1 MYRRFLTAIVI
12 LSVMGLSDPVW
23 SAGPSGFTQA
33 DRERL
38 IRLEATLETF
48 MKAVDRRFEGI
59 DKRFEELRQ
68 DMNKRFEQVDKRF
81 EQVDKRFEQM
91 MNFMW
96 ILASI
101 FAAMTVANIGFAY
114 WDRRTIIR
122 KAVDESVARIER
134 KGSLAQLIN
143 ALRDHA
149 KDDPK
154 LASILRNHNLL

>member
-1 MYRRFLTAIVI
+1 
-12 LSVMGLSDPVW
+12 MGLSDLAW

-38 IRLEATLETF
+38 VRMEATLETF
-48 MKAVDRRFEGI
+48 MKATDR
-59 DKRFEELRQ
+59 RFEELRQ

-81 EQVDKRFEQM
+81 EQIDKRFEQM

-122 KAVDESVARIER
+122 KAVGESVDRIES

-143 ALRDHA
+143 ALQDHA

-154 LASILRNHNLL
+154 LTSILKNYNLL

>member
-1 MYRRFLTAIVI
+1 MYCRFLTIIVL
-12 LSVMGLSDPVW
+12 LSIMGLSDLAW

-38 IRLEATLETF
+38 VRLEATLEMF
-48 MKAVDRRFEGI
+48 MKAT
-59 DKRFEELRQ
+59 DKRFEQVDKRFSELRQ
-68 DMNKRFEQVDKRF
+68 DMNARFEQVDKRF
-81 EQVDKRFEQM
+81 EQADKRFEQM

-122 KAVDESVARIER
+122 KAVDESVARIES

-143 ALRDHA
+143 ALQDRA

-154 LASILRNHNLL
+154 LASILKNYGFL

>member
-1 MYRRFLTAIVI
+1 MYRHFLTAIVI

-48 MKAVDRRFEGI
+48 MKAVDKRFEGI

>member
-1 MYRRFLTAIVI
+1 MYCRFLTIIVL
-12 LSVMGLSDPVW
+12 LSIMGLSDLAW
-23 SAGPSGFTQA
+23 SAEPSGFTQA

-38 IRLEATLETF
+38 VRLEATLETF
-48 MKAVDRRFEGI
+48 MKAT
-59 DKRFEELRQ
+59 DKRFEDLRQDLNKRFEDLRQ
-68 DMNKRFEQVDKRF
+68 DMNKRF

-122 KAVDESVARIER
+122 KAVVESVARIES

-143 ALRDHA
+143 ALQDHA

-154 LASILRNHNLL
+154 LTSILKNYGFL

>member
-48 MKAVDRRFEGI
+48 MKAVDKRFEGI

>member
-48 MKAVDRRFEGI
+48 MKAVDKRFEGI

-68 DMNKRFEQVDKRF
+68 DMNKRF

-143 ALRDHA
+143 ALQDHA